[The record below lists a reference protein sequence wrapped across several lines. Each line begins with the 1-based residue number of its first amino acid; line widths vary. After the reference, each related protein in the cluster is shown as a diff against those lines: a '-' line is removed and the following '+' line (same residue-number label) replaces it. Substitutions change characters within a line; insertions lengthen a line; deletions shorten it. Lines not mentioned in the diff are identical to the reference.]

1 MASEAVKEI
10 HVIKKDGDKIENL
23 CTLYTTS
30 MKGIMKDTHGAFYK
44 HKGLMIL
51 QV

>member
-1 MASEAVKEI
+1 MASEEVKE
-10 HVIKKDGDKIENL
+10 VNVVKKRGKEIVNL

-30 MKGIMKDTHGAFYK
+30 MKGIMKDTRGAFYEY
-44 HKGLMIL
+44 KGTLIL